1 MGLNEWDFDVMIGH
15 PVLTLE
21 SFGVTRLM
29 ILEIVR
35 TFMPLRK
42 VFAAAR
48 GLFKRVF
55 LTTGRRNDILDSLR

>member
-21 SFGVTRLM
+21 SFGVTRLT

-42 VFAAAR
+42 VFAA
-48 GLFKRVF
+48 GVKRF
-55 LTTGRRNDILDSLR
+55 RDRPPQGDP